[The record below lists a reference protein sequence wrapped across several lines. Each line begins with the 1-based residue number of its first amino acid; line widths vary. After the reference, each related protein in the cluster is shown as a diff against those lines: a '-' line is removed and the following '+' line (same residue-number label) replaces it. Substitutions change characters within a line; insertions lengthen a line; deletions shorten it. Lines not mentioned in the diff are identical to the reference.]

1 MMADDVDGTMGELNR
16 LDEACSVS
24 VAKLVDENAAM
35 RKRLL
40 RMDDFVWGETV
51 FVALFP
57 LVYGALTFVF
67 SNALW
72 NPTGVHAAALRVP
85 GAPESWGVLFV
96 LLAVAVIIG
105 SVMRR
110 KWLTV
115 AACMTSALVYAT
127 FMFVVL
133 MATAAFP
140 RTVAQAAIYLVFS
153 LLFLNRARLAWVT

>member
-1 MMADDVDGTMGELNR
+1 MADDVDGTMSELNR

-24 VAKLVDENAAM
+24 VSELVAENAAM

-40 RMDDFVWGETV
+40 RLDDFVWGETV

-57 LVYGALTFVF
+57 LTYGLLTFVF

-85 GAPESWGVLFV
+85 GAPESWGVTFV
-96 LLAVAVIIG
+96 LLAVVAIIAAL
-105 SVMRR
+105 RR
-110 KWLTV
+110 HKWILITT
-115 AACMTSALVYAT
+115 CMVSALVYAT

-133 MATAAFP
+133 MATVAFP